1 MKKSAKVWVLRLSL
15 ATIAVAGIAGYG
27 FMSLL
32 SLTKPSKAVLVKVK
46 KGDGL
51 TALLAELETKGVIK
65 SSSATGIFVR
75 LKGPNPSLK
84 PGTYNVKP
92 GSTWP
97 QIVAQ
102 LGEPYFI
109 SVRIPEGWWIKR
121 IAERLEKEGVV
132 SAADYI
138 DAANNGADTAKGL
151 GYPFPEG
158 SLEGYLYPA
167 TYQFEP
173 GVSAKEIVQRQ
184 LKAFV
189 TSVAPLI
196 KDPAKTHKVLTVAS
210 MVELEVAKDHERP
223 KVAGIIE
230 NRLRIGMPLQIDA
243 TVLYGM
249 QEWKVLGPGQV
260 RKVDSPYNTYLIK
273 GLPPGPIG
281 SPGKKSVEAALRP
294 ATLNSL
300 YYVALPDKT
309 HLFSESY
316 SGHLANIRKARA
328 QARP

>member
-1 MKKSAKVWVLRLSL
+1 MNKSATKWILRVGF
-15 ATIAVAGIAGYG
+15 ATLVVAGFAGYG
-27 FMSLL
+27 FVNLL
-32 SLTKPSKAVLVKVK
+32 KPTPSGSAAYVKVK

-51 TALLAELETKGVIK
+51 TALLAELEKKGVIK
-65 SSSATGIFVR
+65 SATATGIYIR

-84 PGTYNVKP
+84 PGTYKVKP

-97 QIVAQ
+97 EVVSQ
-102 LGEPYFI
+102 LGEPFFLN
-109 SVRIPEGWWIKR
+109 VRIPEGWWIKR
-121 IAERLEKEGVV
+121 VAERLEREEIV

-138 DAANNGADTAKGL
+138 EAANNGAETAKGL
-151 GYPFPEG
+151 GYPFPSG

-173 GVSAKEIVQRQ
+173 GVSAKEIVRKQ
-184 LKAFV
+184 LQAFI
-189 TSVAPLI
+189 TNLAPTL
-196 KDPAKTHKVLTVAS
+196 KTPAQAHRALTVAS

-223 KVAGIIE
+223 MVAGIIE

-243 TVLYGM
+243 TVLYGL

-260 RKVDSPYNTYLIK
+260 RKVKSPYNTYLIK

-281 SPGKKSVEAALRP
+281 SPSKKSVEAALRP
-294 ATLNSL
+294 ANLRAL

-328 QARP
+328 ASQ